1 MDKKRKVIGTHAF
14 FFKDG
19 GAFTVPDAGTAGR
32 AAKPGAADPLW
43 FDLGIS
49 DWKKS
54 PNNKIEDFMAPSPG
68 MRQLYDRIT
77 TARGLTCKGKIMEL
91 SNVIFRMLLGLDAA
105 FPMTGAGGQYNP
117 LEGDPVVRG
126 WLQLQQYDETNTLF
140 NTVDYFVAMEIPGDV
155 EFGDKPVD
163 VDVEARVLFSTL
175 NTGTLV

>member
-14 FFKDG
+14 YFKDAA
-19 GAFTVPDAGTAGR
+19 AFTIPAAGTAGR
-32 AAKPGAADPLW
+32 AAKPGAEDPLW
-43 FDLGIS
+43 FDLGVS
-49 DWKKS
+49 EWKQS
-54 PNNKIEDFMAPSPG
+54 PQNKIEDFMEPAPG
-68 MRQLYDRIT
+68 MRQRYDRIT
-77 TARGLTCKGKIMEL
+77 TSRGLMVKGQMKEL
-91 SNVIFRMLLGLDAA
+91 SNLIFRMLLGLDAA
-105 FPMTGAGGQYNP
+105 FPLTGAGGQYNP

-140 NTVDYFVAMEIPGDV
+140 NTCDYFVAMEIPGDV